1 MIFQIQGT
9 AEKKYGG
16 AFTGSNPFNRK
27 LRNRNPPIQYCLN
40 VRKDKGLPRVPCY
53 HGLFFPVLLFSLSR
67 KAIVILFVPMIFVQ
81 LYRWG

>member
-1 MIFQIQGT
+1 MIFQIQRT
-9 AEKKYGG
+9 PEKKYGG
-16 AFTGSNPFNRK
+16 AFIGSKPVQPKAENGNP
-27 LRNRNPPIQYCLN
+27 LIQYCLN